1 MAVEFSEYRGKR
13 RRSFHKRKFPLLR
26 ILFLVA
32 LVSVAFA
39 LGLFRKISDAVVM
52 RMNKPA
58 PVVLTWDA
66 LCDSAGGTYAELKN
80 GLHECAWAIG
90 DTAADYPTP
99 MLRYIASMR
108 NTGASRIRWVSDSD
122 DFTEGLL
129 VRLEGDSMSH
139 NYLHVSKKDSARYW
153 IDEDTGCLFPGLC
166 PRRPLGWAAVPIS
179 VNFDFEGQD
188 SLLTKDVFCGEGE
201 SPVYPV
207 LSGVVLEVGKD
218 SFGYF
223 VEINHGNNVTT
234 RTSGMGFWS
243 TPLSVGDSVYAD
255 VPVGRLMPQD
265 SATFFLTVR
274 RNALFVRWNDFY
286 GSTHPVDSSSIAIF
300 KKKIGF

>member
-13 RRSFHKRKFPLLR
+13 KRSFHKRRIPLLR

-39 LGLFRKISDAVVM
+39 LGLFRKIADAVVM
-52 RMNKPA
+52 RLNKPA
-58 PVVLTWDA
+58 PVVLTWETM
-66 LCDSAGGTYAELKN
+66 CDSAGGTYAELAK
-80 GLHECAWAIG
+80 GFRECSWNIG
-90 DTAADYPTP
+90 DSAADYPTP

-108 NTGASRIRWVSDSD
+108 NTGASRIRWVAAAD
-122 DFTEGLL
+122 DFTGGML

-139 NYLHVSKKDSARYW
+139 NFLHVVKNDSVRYW
-153 IDEDTGCLFPGLC
+153 IDEETGCLFPGLC

-188 SLLTKDVFCGEGE
+188 SLLTKDVFCGESE

-207 LSGVVLEVGKD
+207 LSGVVLDVGKD

-223 VEINHGNNVTT
+223 VEIDHGDNVTT

-255 VPVGRLMPQD
+255 APVGRLMPQD
-265 SATFFLTVR
+265 SAMFFLTVR
-274 RNALFVRWNDFY
+274 RNGLFVRWNDFY
-286 GSTHPVDSSSIAIF
+286 GYTHPVDSASIAIF
-300 KKKIGF
+300 KKRNGF

>member
-13 RRSFHKRKFPLLR
+13 KRPFNKRRFPLLR

-32 LVSVAFA
+32 LVSAGFAF
-39 LGLFRKISDAVVM
+39 GIFRKIVDALPLSINKPVAVVM
-52 RMNKPA
+52 
-58 PVVLTWDA
+58 TWET
-66 LCDSAGGTYAELKN
+66 LCDSSGGVYAELKK
-80 GLHECAWAIG
+80 GLHECAWNIG
-90 DTAADYPTP
+90 DTAAKLPTP
-99 MLRYIASMR
+99 MLRYVASMR

-122 DFTEGLL
+122 DFTEGVL

-139 NYLHVSKKDSARYW
+139 NYLQVVKNDSARYW
-153 IDEDTGCLFPGLC
+153 IDEETGCLFPGLC

-188 SLLTKDVFCGEGE
+188 SLLAKDAFCGEGE

-207 LSGVVLEVGKD
+207 LSGVVLDVGKD
-218 SFGYF
+218 ASGYF
-223 VEINHGNNVTT
+223 VDIDHGANVMT
-234 RTSGMGFWS
+234 RTSGLGFWS
-243 TPLSVGDSVYAD
+243 TPLSVGDSVYVG

-286 GSTHPVDSSSIAIF
+286 GSTHPVDSASIAIF